1 MVKLFPCS
9 SVRSVLSDRKRSNC
23 VSLCLRI
30 TQISSAVRGEL
41 AGAGLGVGR
50 KCLSEIL
57 K

>member
-23 VSLCLRI
+23 VSLCLQN